1 MLPGELGVAVSAG
14 TLFSKQYFRDPAA
27 TLHAVREL
35 GRVHQAVLPN
45 KLPVWVVTSHDDA
58 RVALTDDRVRKSS
71 AELSAIM
78 LRKLEQ
84 AGGQAELSA
93 FFSGNMLVMDPPDH
107 TRLRKL
113 LARDFTAKR
122 MAALRPRIEQIAA
135 ELLDALPTAEPV
147 DLIAAF
153 AFRLPMIVICDL
165 LGVPEEFREPMR
177 DWSQAMMGEVAP
189 DEGIVASRR
198 MTACFSEL
206 IRRKRAEPGDDLL
219 SALTRASDDG
229 DQLTEAEVLSTA
241 ILLVVAG
248 HETTVNLI
256 GSSAEV
262 LLRDHETRE
271 RLVADPDLIPKA
283 VEELLRLTSPLSIG
297 TTRYTAAP
305 IAFGDV
311 EVPAGEI
318 LLVSLAGANRDPE
331 RFEQPDDVDLE
342 RGAGHLAFGHGIHY
356 CIGAPLARMEGEIA
370 LRELLRRFPRYAGA
384 VPAEELRRRRSY
396 MVSGFR
402 ELPVIL
408 SPEPPGNRDATSSV
422 HLP

>member
-1 MLPGELGVAVSAG
+1 M
-14 TLFSKQYFRDPAA
+14 LFSKQYFRDPAA

-45 KLPVWVVTSHDDA
+45 KLPVWVVTSHDDVK
-58 RVALTDDRVRKSS
+58 VALTDDRVRKSS

-78 LRKLEQ
+78 LSKLEQ

-122 MAALRPRIEQIAA
+122 MEALRPRIEQIA
-135 ELLDALPTAEPV
+135 T
-147 DLIAAF
+147 F

-189 DEGIVASRR
+189 EEGIVASRR

-206 IRRKRAEPGDDLL
+206 IQRKRAEPGDDLL

-256 GSSAEV
+256 GSSAE
-262 LLRDHETRE
+262 LLSRDHETRE
-271 RLVADPDLIPKA
+271 RLVADPDLVPKA

-305 IAFGDV
+305 ITFGDV

-331 RFEQPDDVDLE
+331 RFEQPDDVDLG

-370 LRELLRRFPRYAGA
+370 LRELLSRFPRYAGV
-384 VPAEELRRRRSY
+384 VPAEDPRRRRSY

-408 SPEPPGNRDATSSV
+408 APEPSGNLEAGSSV
-422 HLP
+422 HLS

>member
-1 MLPGELGVAVSAG
+1 MSTD
-14 TLFSKQYFRDPAA
+14 TLFSKQYFRNPVA
-27 TLHAVREL
+27 TLQAVREL

-58 RVALTDDRVRKSS
+58 RIALTDERVRKSS
-71 AELSAIM
+71 EQLSAIM
-78 LRKLEQ
+78 LRKLEE

-93 FFSGNMLVMDPPDH
+93 FFAGNMLVMDPPDH

-135 ELLDALPTAEPV
+135 DLLDALPATEPV

-153 AFRLPMIVICDL
+153 AFQLPMIVICDL

-177 DWSQAMMGEVAP
+177 EWSQAMMGEVAP
-189 DEGIVASRR
+189 AEGLVASRR
-198 MTACFSEL
+198 MTECFTEL
-206 IRRKRAEPGDDLL
+206 IQRKRAEPGDDLL
-219 SALTRASDDG
+219 SALTRASDDA

-256 GSSAEV
+256 GSGAEF
-262 LLRDHETRE
+262 LLRDTETRD
-271 RLVADPDLIPKA
+271 RLVAEPDLVPKA
-283 VEELLRLTSPLSIG
+283 VEELLRLTSPLAIG

-305 IAFGDV
+305 ITFGGV

-318 LLVSLAGANRDPE
+318 LLVSLAGANHDPE
-331 RFEQPDDVDLE
+331 RFERPGELDLD
-342 RGAGHLAFGHGIHY
+342 RGAGHLAFGHGIHH

-370 LRELLRRFPRYAGA
+370 LRELLSRFPRYAGV
-384 VPAEELRRRRSY
+384 VPTDELRRRRSY
-396 MVSGFR
+396 MVNGFR

-408 SPEPPGNRDATSSV
+408 SS
-422 HLP
+422 